1 MRGYVRLELMRLVRS
16 PGYLISS
23 IAMPL
28 VLYLIFSNLGSGSA
42 SDRHDIAVYLMV
54 SMAAFGAVGG
64 ALMNGMIVV
73 QDRSIGWLRQLRV
86 TPLSPGRVVIGR
98 GLTGMIATLPAIL
111 VVCVL
116 GGAINDIGLPMAR
129 WVEIVALLWLGTA
142 PFALL
147 GLGIGY
153 LITAQAAQPVMM
165 LLNFGMSILGGL
177 WVPATEFPTFLRQVS
192 KIIPT
197 SGYGN
202 IARQIAANAA
212 PHAFDVAVLVGWFVV
227 FAVLAGFA
235 YRRAGR
241 STV

>member
-1 MRGYVRLELMRLVRS
+1 MRGYVRLELVRLVRS

-28 VLYLIFSNLGSGSA
+28 VLYLIFSNLGAGSA
-42 SDRHDIAVYLMV
+42 TERHDIAVYLMV
-54 SMAAFGAVGG
+54 SMAAFGAVGS

-73 QDRSIGWLRQLRV
+73 QDRSIGWLRQLRI
-86 TPLSPGRVVIGR
+86 TPLSPGRVVLGR
-98 GLTGMIATLPAIL
+98 GLTGMVASLPSIL

-116 GGAINDIGLPMAR
+116 GGAVNDVGLPVAR
-129 WVEIVALLWLGTA
+129 WVEIVALLWVGTA

-153 LITAQAAQPVMM
+153 LVTAQAAQPIMM

-177 WVPATEFPTFLRQVS
+177 WVPATEFPRFLRQVS
-192 KIIPT
+192 KVVPT

-202 IARQIAANAA
+202 IARQIAANAT
-212 PHAFDVAVLVGWFVV
+212 PHPFDVVVLAAWFVV
-227 FAVLAGFA
+227 FAVLAAVA

>member
-1 MRGYVRLELMRLVRS
+1 
-16 PGYLISS
+16 
-23 IAMPL
+23 
-28 VLYLIFSNLGSGSA
+28 
-42 SDRHDIAVYLMV
+42 
-54 SMAAFGAVGG
+54 MAAFGAVGG
-64 ALMNGMIVV
+64 ALMNGIIVV
-73 QDRSIGWLRQLRV
+73 QDRSIGWLRQLRI
-86 TPLSPGRVVIGR
+86 TPLSPGRVVVGR

-116 GGAINDIGLPMAR
+116 GGAIEGIGLPVAR
-129 WVEIVALLWLGTA
+129 WVEIVALLWVGTA

-153 LITAQAAQPVMM
+153 LITAQAAQPVMG

-177 WVPATEFPTFLRQVS
+177 WVPATEFPGFLRQVS
-192 KIIPT
+192 KVVPT

-202 IARQIAANAA
+202 IARQVAANST
-212 PHAFDVAVLVGWFVV
+212 PHAFDVAVLAGWFVV
-227 FAVLAGFA
+227 FGVLAAFA